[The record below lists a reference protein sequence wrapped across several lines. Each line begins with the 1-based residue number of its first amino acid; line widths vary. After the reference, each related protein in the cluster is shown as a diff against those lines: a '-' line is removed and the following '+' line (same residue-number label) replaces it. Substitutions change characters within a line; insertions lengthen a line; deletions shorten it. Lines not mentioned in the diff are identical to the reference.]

1 MNRYTKNHHFKT
13 QTMET
18 QNKRIEKYLLSGRTL
33 TPLDALYEFSC
44 FRLSARIWDLK
55 RQGLD
60 IESRTKKIT
69 SDGKQKVVVEYKLK
83 N

>member
-1 MNRYTKNHHFKT
+1 
-13 QTMET
+13 MET
-18 QNKRIEKYLLSGRTL
+18 QNKRIEAYLMSGRTL
-33 TPLDALYEFSC
+33 TPLDALHEFNC
-44 FRLSARIWDLK
+44 FRLSARIWDL
-55 RQGLD
+55 RRRGLD

>member
-1 MNRYTKNHHFKT
+1 
-13 QTMET
+13 MET
-18 QNKRIEKYLLSGRTL
+18 QNKRIEAYLMSGRTL
-33 TPLDALYEFSC
+33 TPLDALHEFNC

-60 IESRTKKIT
+60 IESRTRKIT

>member
-1 MNRYTKNHHFKT
+1 
-13 QTMET
+13 MET

-33 TPLDALYEFSC
+33 TPLDALHEFNC
-44 FRLSARIWDLK
+44 FRLSARIWDL
-55 RQGLD
+55 RQRGID

>member
-1 MNRYTKNHHFKT
+1 
-13 QTMET
+13 MET

-44 FRLSARIWDLK
+44 FRLSARIWDFK

-60 IESRTKKIT
+60 IESRTRKIT

-83 N
+83 NR

>member
-1 MNRYTKNHHFKT
+1 
-13 QTMET
+13 MET
-18 QNKRIEKYLLSGRTL
+18 QNKRIEKYLLCGRTL

>member
-1 MNRYTKNHHFKT
+1 
-13 QTMET
+13 MET

-33 TPLDALYEFSC
+33 TSLDALYEFSC

-55 RQGLD
+55 KQGLD

-69 SDGKQKVVVEYKLK
+69 SNGKQKVVVEYKLK